1 MTPTEHAAI
10 IILLNIVKRNQETLR
25 DTLQNMNTLMEYNQV
40 LINTIN
46 TYINDNERESQA
58 LNEQRD
64 HEHG

>member
-10 IILLNIVKRNQETLR
+10 ITLLNLVRRNQETLR

-46 TYINDNERESQA
+46 TYINDNETES
-58 LNEQRD
+58 NRVD
-64 HEHG
+64 